1 MTLSQTTTA
10 SPDTPPGRG
19 AWATLGAQALPE
31 GGADAQTERYRFGP
45 ARLPDGRTRFRL
57 WAPDAAN
64 QGEAPRLEIQDLGP
78 VPMVEVEPGW
88 FEAVAAC
95 CNGCRYWFRLG
106 DGTTV
111 PDPAS
116 RAQADDVHGASM
128 VIDAS
133 GYEWCHP
140 YWKGRPWHE
149 AIVYEM
155 HVGLFGG
162 YAGAMRE
169 LPRLAALGFTAVELM
184 PLAEFPGGRNWGY
197 DGVLPFAPESSYGT
211 PDQLRALVD
220 SAHGLGMMV
229 MLDVVYN
236 HFGPEGNYLPTYA
249 SAFFRDDV
257 PTPWGPA
264 IDFRRPEVRTFFA
277 ENAEYWLDAFRFDGL
292 RLDAVHAIVDEG
304 WLPEL
309 AQRLRTRFAERQVHL
324 VLENDHN
331 DAQLLAGGYDAQW
344 NDDAHHALHV
354 ALTGE
359 DAGYYADYA
368 NPLPSG
374 DSAAPAEGASD
385 GRALVGG
392 ARGRPAM
399 RHLARILAEGFAY
412 QGEVSA
418 FRTAAEESGGQPV
431 RRGQPSASLPPTA
444 FMLFLQNHDQTGNR
458 AFGERLTQLARPQA
472 IRAAVTMQLLCPHIP
487 MVFMGEES
495 GADTPFLYFTS
506 HPPELAQAV
515 REGRRREFGAMP
527 AFQDA
532 DQAARIPDPNDPAT
546 FDASRPTI
554 DPDNAWARL
563 YRTMIT
569 VRRRELLP
577 RLPGTRAIGVELL
590 GDAAL
595 KATWQ
600 LGDGTLLTL
609 WVNLGD
615 TPVRRSSPVE
625 GDLLAESED
634 GAAQELAA
642 GTLLPAVTVACLHES
657 TGGRK
662 V

>member
-1 MTLSQTTTA
+1 MITTHTTP
-10 SPDTPPGRG
+10 SPSDAPQAGV
-19 AWATLGAQALPE
+19 AWATLGTAVLT
-31 GGADAQTERYRFGP
+31 GADADTHAERYRFGP

-57 WAPDAAN
+57 WAPDAAE

-88 FEAVAAC
+88 FEAIAAC

-106 DGTTV
+106 DGTTI

-116 RAQADDVHGASM
+116 RAQAEDVHGASM

-229 MLDVVYN
+229 LLDVVYN

-264 IDFRRPEVRTFFA
+264 IDFRRPEVRQFFA

-309 AQRLRTRFAERQVHL
+309 AQRLRSRFGERQIHL

-331 DAQLLAGGYDAQW
+331 NADLLAGGYDAQW

-359 DAGYYADYA
+359 GAGYYADYA
-368 NPLPSG
+368 NPLQP
-374 DSAAPAEGASD
+374 DEAAGASLIT
-385 GRALVGG
+385 GTAGN
-392 ARGRPAM
+392 PAM
-399 RHLARILAEGFAY
+399 RHLARVLAEGFAY

-418 FRTAAEESGGQPV
+418 FRTAAEDAGGEPV
-431 RRGQPSASLPPTA
+431 RRGQPSGSLPPTA

-472 IRAAVTMQLLCPHIP
+472 IRAAVAMQLLCPHIP

-506 HPPELAQAV
+506 HPPELAEAV

-532 DQAARIPDPNDPAT
+532 EQAARIPDPNAQST

-554 DPDNAWARL
+554 DPDNGWARL

-577 RLPGTRAIGVELL
+577 RLAGTRAVGVELL

-595 KATWQ
+595 KATWR

-615 TPVRRSSPVE
+615 APVKRSGPVE

-642 GTLLPAVTVACLHES
+642 GTLLPDVTVACLYEPTASH
-657 TGGRK
+657 RA
-662 V
+662 